1 MARKPAKKNRRS
13 NRHKRSLHRRHKKHV
28 RRTKKHRTK
37 HIKHRAKH
45 TRQRKKHRRRRRRR
59 TRRVM
64 KGGCGQCVSGNNMFR
79 SQPSPFQGPVSMTGE
94 AAKGSNYY
102 AKLQNPNLPDPQ
114 STNGGTTIV
123 QKGGGLLGPNTLY
136 NLGLGGLQ
144 RGWWDASNAA
154 KNVYHQWNGENPI
167 PSASSMSQ
175 PIDSKVKIISYD
187 PPNVSSIY
195 DSGAKQSAQ
204 FTLGNQ

>member
-1 MARKPAKKNRRS
+1 MARKPRKKHRKS
-13 NRHKRSLHRRHKKHV
+13 SRHKRSLHRRHKKHV
-28 RRTKKHRTK
+28 RRTKKHRK
-37 HIKHRAKH
+37 RHHKKH
-45 TRQRKKHRRRRRRR
+45 TRHHKKHQRRRRRR

-64 KGGCGQCVSGNNMFR
+64 RGGCGQCVAGNNMFR
-79 SQPSPFQGPVSMTGE
+79 SHPAPFQGPASMTGE

-102 AKLQNPNLPDPQ
+102 AKLQNPNPPPFPK
-114 STNGGTTIV
+114 STNGGTDIV

-144 RGWWDASNAA
+144 RGWWDASNTA
-154 KNVYHQWNGENPI
+154 KNLYYQWNGEKPVS
-167 PSASSMSQ
+167 SASSMSQ

-187 PPNVSSIY
+187 PPNVSRIY